1 MCIPPK
7 SFYVAT
13 TNYNSYYVVYMVAAE
28 KKEGDTMVRS
38 HMELKGV
45 VSAVAAAGNPVTSH
59 EGEEKKSLPAK
70 YVSMVRQ
77 WIGELRGVSKK

>member
-1 MCIPPK
+1 MPPK

-13 TNYNSYYVVYMVAAE
+13 TNYNSYYVVYTVAAE

-45 VSAVAAAGNPVTSH
+45 VSAVAAAGNPVRSP
-59 EGEEKKSLPAK
+59 EGEEKNPEPSK
-70 YVSMVRQ
+70 YGSMVRQ
-77 WIGELRGVSKK
+77 WIDELRGVSKK